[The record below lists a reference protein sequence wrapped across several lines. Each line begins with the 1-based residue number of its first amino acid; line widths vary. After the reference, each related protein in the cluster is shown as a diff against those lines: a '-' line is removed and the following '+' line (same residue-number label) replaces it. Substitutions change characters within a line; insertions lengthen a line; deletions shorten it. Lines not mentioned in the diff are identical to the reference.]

1 MKDTF
6 FVFVDDP
13 NNRGWYGGYKMF
25 FKDGEIFTINSYQ
38 WIFPEFNRGKF
49 EPEPFNRYEGFVGVR
64 ENRSICISPGGKYLV
79 FPRGASG
86 YGSAVEIC
94 LLNMETSEVEKIFPR
109 KVDVNLNTYSFEQ
122 ASSLFNNTRAFFRW
136 VSPTKIIYSTS
147 GDLLNQGTWIYDVES
162 KEVLKISSFIS
173 EKFLVFEASNFIL
186 FKANERLYRVNSDG
200 TNLEEMA
207 SIGKVNKYTEIEKL
221 LN

>member
-1 MKDTF
+1 
-6 FVFVDDP
+6 
-13 NNRGWYGGYKMF
+13 MF